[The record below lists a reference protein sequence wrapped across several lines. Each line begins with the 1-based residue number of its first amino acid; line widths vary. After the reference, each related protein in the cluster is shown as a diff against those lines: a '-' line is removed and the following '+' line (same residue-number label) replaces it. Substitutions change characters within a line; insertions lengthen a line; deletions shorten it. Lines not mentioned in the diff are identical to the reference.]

1 MVRRQS
7 LTRARGAFLS
17 DSQTLG
23 LEAQTQTGPASKPHN
38 HSRPQPQVIQLPDG
52 FVGKKK

>member
-23 LEAQTQTGPASKPHN
+23 LEAQTQTGPVSKPHN